1 MVINKGCTTNGDGW
15 GIGRQV
21 LRDGCAKKVLA
32 KEQLCPTVA
41 PGTSR
46 NKCLSLPGPCALTLN
61 IIKTTIYSGRIM
73 IL

>member
-1 MVINKGCTTNGDGW
+1 MVINKDCTTNRDGR
-15 GIGRQV
+15 GISLQL
-21 LRDGCAKKVLA
+21 LRDACAKVLA
-32 KEQLCPTVA
+32 KEQLGSTVA

-61 IIKTTIYSGRIM
+61 IIKTTIYPGRIM